1 MSKFAQ
7 RGLAALFAAALAASP
22 ALAND
27 VKIGDLVLEHP
38 SSRATPPAARTG
50 AGYLTIRNHG
60 AEADRLVAV
69 SCDCAEASEIHEMT
83 MENNVM
89 RMRQLAGGLAIPAG
103 GSAELKPG
111 GYHLMFI
118 GLKAPFVEGEMV
130 KATLT
135 FEKAG
140 QADAMFKVGPLG
152 GMAGHGAMK
161 PGQTNHSGHKSN

>member
-1 MSKFAQ
+1 
-7 RGLAALFAAALAASP
+7 
-22 ALAND
+22 
-27 VKIGDLVLEHP
+27 
-38 SSRATPPAARTG
+38 
-50 AGYLTIRNHG
+50 
-60 AEADRLVAV
+60 
-69 SCDCAEASEIHEMT
+69 
-83 MENNVM
+83 
-89 RMRQLAGGLAIPAG
+89 
-103 GSAELKPG
+103 
-111 GYHLMFI
+111 MFI